1 MATPYD
7 LMMRASHHYYRSH
20 LSMAEIGNRLGISRH
35 RVGRLL
41 RAAVVTGV
49 VNIEIRAPT
58 GENLELRKALEEE
71 FKLKAAMIVDVPP
84 DISPDQIKQMT
95 CHAAVPFVKDRLVAH
110 RTIGV
115 GWGSTTFE
123 LINALE
129 PLDLSNKKVV
139 QITGG
144 NKRLSM
150 QFDCHEVTR
159 RLAQKL
165 HLQPILLHAPGIVD
179 NRQTRELLMRDSN
192 IRDSFAYFGELDLAI
207 VGIGA
212 IRPAIQS
219 MLITSGYISAT
230 ELKSLKRAGAVGD
243 VFSYF
248 IDDDGQIVR
257 TELYDRLITI
267 GLTDV
272 RRIPTTLGVA
282 TGVAKARAL
291 VAAMRGGFI
300 NTLIADSSLA
310 RAALEFQSKTGKVR
324 AASKARVVAASREP
338 KVRKGWGGTRLK
350 GYPKP

>member
-7 LMMRASHHYYRSH
+7 LMMRVSHHYYRSH
-20 LSMAEIGNRLGISRH
+20 LTMAEIGNRFGISRH

-41 RAAVVTGV
+41 KAAVATGM

-58 GENLELRKALEEE
+58 GENLDLRKALEKT
-71 FKLKAAMIVDVPP
+71 FKLKAALIVDVPP

-95 CHAAVPFVKDRLVAH
+95 CRAAVPFLKDMLSAH

-129 PLDLSNKKVV
+129 PLDLSNTKVV
-139 QITGG
+139 QITG

-165 HLQPILLHAPGIVD
+165 HVQPILLHAPGIVD
-179 NRQTRELLMRDSN
+179 NKRTRELLMRDSN
-192 IRDSFAYFGELDLAI
+192 IRDTFKYYGELDLAI

-219 MLITSGYISAT
+219 MLITSGYISGT
-230 ELKSLKRAGAVGD
+230 ELRSLKGAGAVGD

-267 GLTDV
+267 GLADV

-282 TGVAKARAL
+282 TGAAKARA
-291 VAAMRGGFI
+291 VAAAMRGGFI

-310 RAALEFQSKTGKVR
+310 RAVLALQLKTGKVPP
-324 AASKARVVAASREP
+324 ASKARIALASRES
-338 KVRKGWGGTRLK
+338 KAKK
-350 GYPKP
+350 AAEACD

>member
-1 MATPYD
+1 MATSYD
-7 LMMRASHHYYRSH
+7 LMMRVSHHYYRRH
-20 LSMAEIGNRLGISRH
+20 LTMAEIGSSLGISRH

-41 RAAVVTGV
+41 KAAIATGV
-49 VNIEIRAPT
+49 VNIEIRVPT
-58 GENLELRKALEEE
+58 GENVELRKALEKT
-71 FKLKAAMIVDVPP
+71 FKLKSALIVDVAA

-95 CHAAVPFVKDRLVAH
+95 CRAAALFLKDRLSAH

-129 PLDLSNKKVV
+129 PLDLPNAKVV

-165 HLQPILLHAPGIVD
+165 HVQPILLHAPGIVD
-179 NRQTRELLMRDSN
+179 DKRTRELLMRDSN
-192 IRDSFAYFGELDLAI
+192 IRDTFKQFSELDLAI

-219 MLITSGYISAT
+219 MLVKSGYISST
-230 ELKSLKRAGAVGD
+230 ELRSLKRAGAVGD

-248 IDDDGQIVR
+248 IDDDGNVVR

-267 GLTDV
+267 GLTDI
-272 RRIPTTLGVA
+272 RRVPTTLGVA
-282 TGVAKARAL
+282 TGAAKARAL
-291 VAAMRGGFI
+291 AAAMRGGFI

-310 RAALEFQSKTGKVR
+310 RAVLALQPKVGK
-324 AASKARVVAASREP
+324 AQATKARIAPAGRKL
-338 KVRKGWGGTRLK
+338 KVKNRRRT
-350 GYPKP
+350 YD

>member
-7 LMMRASHHYYRSH
+7 LMMRVSHHYYRSH

-41 RAAVVTGV
+41 KAAVATGM

-58 GENLELRKALEEE
+58 GENLDLRKALEKT
-71 FKLKAAMIVDVPP
+71 FKLKAALIVDVPP

-95 CHAAVPFVKDRLVAH
+95 CRAAVPFLKDMLSAH

-129 PLDLSNKKVV
+129 PLDLSNTKVV

-144 NKRLSM
+144 TKRLSM

-165 HLQPILLHAPGIVD
+165 HVQPILLHAPGIVD
-179 NRQTRELLMRDSN
+179 NRRTRELLMRDSN
-192 IRDSFAYFGELDLAI
+192 IRDTFKYCGELDLAI

-219 MLITSGYISAT
+219 MLITSGYISGT
-230 ELKSLKRAGAVGD
+230 ELRSLKGAGAVGD

-267 GLTDV
+267 GLADV

-282 TGVAKARAL
+282 IGAAKARA
-291 VAAMRGGFI
+291 VAAAMRGGFI

-310 RAALEFQSKTGKVR
+310 RAVLALQLKIGKVR
-324 AASKARVVAASREP
+324 AASKARIAPASRES
-338 KVRKGWGGTRLK
+338 KAKK
-350 GYPKP
+350 AAEACD

>member
-1 MATPYD
+1 MVRPMATPYD
-7 LMMRASHHYYRSH
+7 LMMRVSHHYYRSH
-20 LSMAEIGNRLGISRH
+20 LTMAEIGNRLGISRH

-41 RAAVVTGV
+41 KAAVATGV
-49 VNIEIRAPT
+49 VNIEIRVPS
-58 GENLELRKALEEE
+58 GENVELRKALETA
-71 FKLKAAMIVDVPP
+71 FKLKAALIVDVPP
-84 DISPDQIKQMT
+84 DISPDQMKQVT
-95 CHAAVPFVKDRLVAH
+95 CRSAVSFLRDRLSVH

-129 PLDLSNKKVV
+129 PLDLSNTKVV

-165 HLQPILLHAPGIVD
+165 HVQPILLHAPGIVD
-179 NRQTRELLMRDSN
+179 NSRTRELLMRDSN
-192 IRDSFAYFGELDLAI
+192 IRDTFRYFGELDLAI

-219 MLITSGYISAT
+219 MLIASGYISAT

-248 IDDDGQIVR
+248 IDDDGEVVR

-267 GLTDV
+267 GLADV

-282 TGVAKARAL
+282 TGAAKARAL
-291 VAAMRGGFI
+291 AAAMRGGFI

-310 RAALEFQSKTGKVR
+310 RAVLALQPKAGKVR
-324 AASKARVVAASREP
+324 AAPKARIAPASKVP
-338 KVRKGWGGTRLK
+338 KVNLRRTCD
-350 GYPKP
+350 

>member
-7 LMMRASHHYYRSH
+7 LMMRVSHHYYRSH
-20 LSMAEIGNRLGISRH
+20 LTMAEIGNRLGISRH

-41 RAAVVTGV
+41 KAAVATGV
-49 VNIEIRAPT
+49 VNIEIRVPS
-58 GENLELRKALEEE
+58 GENVELRKALETA
-71 FKLKAAMIVDVPP
+71 FKLKAALIVDVPP
-84 DISPDQIKQMT
+84 DISPDQMKQVT
-95 CHAAVPFVKDRLVAH
+95 CRSAVSFLRDRLSVH

-129 PLDLSNKKVV
+129 PLDLSNTKVV

-165 HLQPILLHAPGIVD
+165 HVQPILLHAPGIVD
-179 NRQTRELLMRDSN
+179 NSRTRELLMRDSN
-192 IRDSFAYFGELDLAI
+192 IRDTFRYFGELDLAI

-219 MLITSGYISAT
+219 MLIASGYISAT

-248 IDDDGQIVR
+248 IDDDGEVVR

-267 GLTDV
+267 GLADV

-282 TGVAKARAL
+282 TGAAKARAL
-291 VAAMRGGFI
+291 AAAMRGGFI

-310 RAALEFQSKTGKVR
+310 RAVLALQPKAGKVR
-324 AASKARVVAASREP
+324 AAPKARIAPASKVP
-338 KVRKGWGGTRLK
+338 KVNLRRTCD
-350 GYPKP
+350 

>member
-7 LMMRASHHYYRSH
+7 LMMRVSHHYYRSH
-20 LSMAEIGNRLGISRH
+20 LTMAEIGNRLGISRH

-41 RAAVVTGV
+41 KAAVATGV
-49 VNIEIRAPT
+49 VNIEIRVPS
-58 GENLELRKALEEE
+58 GENVELRKALETA
-71 FKLKAAMIVDVPP
+71 FKLKTALIVDVPP
-84 DISPDQIKQMT
+84 DISPDQMKQVT
-95 CHAAVPFVKDRLVAH
+95 CRSAVSFLRDRLSVH

-129 PLDLSNKKVV
+129 PLDLSNTKVV

-165 HLQPILLHAPGIVD
+165 HVQPILLHAPGIVD
-179 NRQTRELLMRDSN
+179 NSRTRELLMRDSN
-192 IRDSFAYFGELDLAI
+192 IRDTFRYYGELDLAI

-219 MLITSGYISAT
+219 MLIASGYISAT

-248 IDDDGQIVR
+248 IDDDGEVVR

-267 GLTDV
+267 GLADV

-282 TGVAKARAL
+282 TGAAKARAL
-291 VAAMRGGFI
+291 AAAMRGGFI

-310 RAALEFQSKTGKVR
+310 RAVLALQPKAGKVR
-324 AASKARVVAASREP
+324 AAPKARIAPAS
-338 KVRKGWGGTRLK
+338 KVSKVNLRRTSD
-350 GYPKP
+350 